1 MRGQQPYQILKHK
14 TIIIKMWY
22 WDQWKIIED
31 SEVGLNASKNVV
43 TKVVVLISGE
53 KMGYLINDI
62 ATSG

>member
-1 MRGQQPYQILKHK
+1 
-14 TIIIKMWY
+14 MWY

-31 SEVGLNASKNVV
+31 SEVGLNASQNVV